1 MPRATAALAL
11 VVAALGVGVSPALA
25 SVAAEQ
31 QAGRALARQVQSGQ
45 RSCDSLSADDLD
57 HIGEFVMGRMI
68 GSTRTHEAMNAR
80 MIAVIGAKAESRM
93 HQVLGARFAGCTTS
107 ARNDTGAYGPMM
119 GGQDMMGSGARGW
132 SQGDWNT
139 MMGAGG
145 WDSMMRTGDWAQMMG
160 NRGDWSWMTGSNWQ
174 HMTAADWQTVQQ
186 RLLGTTTTPTT
197 NSGWHTRD
205 IVVLALAVALA
216 AGLIGLLL
224 AWRPWHRTTH

>member
-1 MPRATAALAL
+1 MLRTTAALAL

-31 QAGRALARQVQSGQ
+31 QAGRALAQQVQSGQ
-45 RSCDSLSADDLD
+45 RSCDSLSAADLD
-57 HIGEFVMGRMI
+57 HIGEFVMGRTI
-68 GSTRTHEAMNAR
+68 GSSSVHEAMNAR
-80 MIAVIGAKAESRM
+80 MIAVIGAQAESRM

-107 ARNDTGAYGPMM
+107 TRNGGAYGPMM
-119 GGQDMMGSGARGW
+119 GGQGMMGSGAGGW

-145 WDSMMRTGDWAQMMG
+145 WGSMMRSGAWTQMMG
-160 NRGDWSWMTGSNWQ
+160 TPGDWSWMTGSNWQ

-186 RLLGTTTTPTT
+186 RLLGTTT
-197 NSGWHTRD
+197 NSAWHTRD
-205 IVVLALAVALA
+205 VVLVGLAVALA

-224 AWRPWHRTTH
+224 ARRTRHRTTN